1 MALTVIEPELLLF
14 VSVTFCV
21 LLVPTI
27 SLPKSSDVELAESCR
42 VGAVPLSPLPV
53 SDIRDGEIFTL
64 LESERVPFTVPG
76 AEGRNVTLKLADC
89 PRDKVTGR
97 AGPAKLKLAPVTLA
111 PETVASKFPVFVTT
125 MT

>member
-1 MALTVIEPELLLF
+1 M
-14 VSVTFCV
+14 
-21 LLVPTI
+21 
-27 SLPKSSDVELAESCR
+27 
-42 VGAVPLSPLPV
+42 
-53 SDIRDGEIFTL
+53 
-64 LESERVPFTVPG
+64 PG
-76 AEGRNVTLKLADC
+76 AKGRNVTLKLADC